1 MSFYKVLSNSMA
13 KNWEPIGED
22 KWKLTVSP
30 DGGGPASI
38 YYGTRDDILE
48 KLADAQANALNGV
61 LHRRIAENP
70 PLGNSTV
77 VNGNGHNPPPS
88 DLKPMTANDRMQA
101 VADLSN
107 PATVDKAVTRV
118 MESVIGPVD
127 TFKRDREAERIER
140 IERAAVA
147 AVEEFCSLTPAY
159 LPSDYNNN
167 TLVGY
172 MRNLGLD
179 PTSVASYQRAW
190 NELSGAK
197 LLQPK
202 SEQVQDDDEPT
213 LDLHRRI
220 AENPPRP
227 APTRYSTG
235 VRSSDISGSPPVPTR
250 RLKFSREQI
259 QNMSAA
265 EYKSHINDP
274 EFARAVE
281 FYSKPQRRSAVA
293 V

>member
-1 MSFYKVLSNSMA
+1 MA
-13 KNWEPIGED
+13 KNWESIGED

-30 DGGGPASI
+30 DGGGPLSVF
-38 YYGTRDDILE
+38 YGTRDEITE
-48 KLADAQANALNGV
+48 KLADAQANANGV
-61 LHRRIAENP
+61 LHRVIPRTP
-70 PLGNSTV
+70 HGDG
-77 VNGNGHNPPPS
+77 VNGNGNNVPPS

-127 TFKRDREAERIER
+127 QFQRDREAERVER

-172 MRNLGLD
+172 MSRLGLD

-202 SEQVQDDDEPT
+202 SEQAPDDDEPT
-213 LDLHRRI
+213 LDLHRPN

-259 QNMSAA
+259 ANMSAA
-265 EYKSHINDP
+265 EYKRNMSDP
-274 EFARAVE
+274 EFTRAVE
-281 FYSKPQRRSAVA
+281 FYSKPQRPRPAVA

>member
-1 MSFYKVLSNSMA
+1 MA
-13 KNWEPIGED
+13 KNWEQTGENL
-22 KWKLTVSP
+22 WKLTVSP
-30 DGGGPASI
+30 DGGGPSSVF
-38 YYGTRDDILE
+38 YGTRDEILD
-48 KLADAQANALNGV
+48 KLADSQANANG
-61 LHRRIAENP
+61 RIAQLRP
-70 PLGNSTV
+70 VP
-77 VNGNGHNPPPS
+77 GNGHSAPPS
-88 DLKPMTANDRMQA
+88 DLKPLTANDRMQA
-101 VADLSN
+101 VSDLSN
-107 PATVDKAVTRV
+107 PATVDKAMTRV

-127 TFKRDREAERIER
+127 RFQRDREAERAER
-140 IERAAVA
+140 IERAAIS

-159 LPSDYNNN
+159 FPSDFNNS

-172 MRNLGLD
+172 MQRMGFD
-179 PTSVASYQRAW
+179 PSAVSSYQRAFAD
-190 NELSGAK
+190 LAGAK

-202 SEQVQDDDEPT
+202 PEQAPDDDEPPP
-213 LDLHRRI
+213 DLPERNTP
-220 AENPPRP
+220 NPSRQ

-235 VRSSDISGSPPVPTR
+235 VRSSDISGTPPVPTR

-259 QNMSAA
+259 ANMSAA